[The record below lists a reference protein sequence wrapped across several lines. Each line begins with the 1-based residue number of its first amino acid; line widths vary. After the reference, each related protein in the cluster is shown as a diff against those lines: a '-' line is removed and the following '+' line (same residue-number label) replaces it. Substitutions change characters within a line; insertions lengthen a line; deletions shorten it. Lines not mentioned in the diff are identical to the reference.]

1 MRPLASDVLTGP
13 CVFTSF
19 IIWRCWLLPLPVADY
34 RVALAHGLADLDN
47 ATNPFESA
55 LFGHTHSMGWFN
67 RYQVPFQ
74 RRVRVTMQCQ
84 RGHGA
89 FWVRVGGLENA
100 PITWGNLQVRLT
112 GTLLSWTD
120 GSGLTIS

>member
-1 MRPLASDVLTGP
+1 MALLAA
-13 CVFTSF
+13 
-19 IIWRCWLLPLPVADY
+19 VADY

-47 ATNPFESA
+47 ATSPFESA

-74 RRVRVTMQCQ
+74 RKVRVTMQCQ

-112 GTLLSWTD
+112 GTIRNSHEYGYVMSCLERVVGICLVGFGGSKVTLS
-120 GSGLTIS
+120 

>member
-1 MRPLASDVLTGP
+1 MALLAA
-13 CVFTSF
+13 
-19 IIWRCWLLPLPVADY
+19 VADY

-47 ATNPFESA
+47 ATDPFESA
-55 LFGHTHSMGWFN
+55 LFGHTHSMGFFN

-74 RRVRVTMQCQ
+74 RKVRVTMQCQ

-112 GTLLSWTD
+112 GTIRNSHEYGTGVYVCHVMSWTGRGHLFVWW
-120 GSGLTIS
+120 GSGGAK